1 MSSKTVSI
9 KEYGKLK
16 ALLSHSKTVI
26 NKAIHDYEKLINL
39 VSKPLMDH
47 STLTRIR
54 DHLKKL
60 KEEEKKIK
68 KTLANK
74 TMRRRGRKNNK
85 KPPENKTRK
94 FGRFTV
100 FDRDSSSPSMSE
112 GEDVGVSPSMGATEE
127 KGSSSPEPVLSNVSP
142 PSENDFDAVEAPL
155 IEASPEKDSDDGE
168 EEGEKKDGDEEG
180 EKKDSQKDGKDEDS
194 QKDGEEEE
202 LPLERITS
210 INEDSDTSPS
220 DITPGDRF
228 DQPQFG

>member
-68 KTLANK
+68 KTLAHK
-74 TMRRRGRKNNK
+74 TTRRRARKNNK
-85 KPPENKTRK
+85 KPAENKSTRK
-94 FGRFTV
+94 VGRFTV
-100 FDRDSSSPSMSE
+100 FDSDGSSLSMSE
-112 GEDVGVSPSMGATEE
+112 DEDVGVSPSMGATEE

-168 EEGEKKDGDEEG
+168 EEGEKKDG
-180 EKKDSQKDGKDEDS
+180 KKK
-194 QKDGEEEE
+194 

-210 INEDSDTSPS
+210 INDDLDTSPS
-220 DITPGDRF
+220 DMTPDDSF
-228 DQPQFG
+228 NDPQFG